1 MTPLEKAT
9 AEATKLRQNCAT
21 LESEIAKAGETLTEL
36 RKARR
41 EHAFSASMGEAT
53 AKIAL
58 GQTMETEEAIERRL
72 ANSEFALGEGRIRL
86 AAAERN
92 VADAEADERL
102 AEGQRIAQEIIAAS
116 ADVDQAAIA
125 LVAKLQKR
133 QALARALT
141 KTGTLPPQL
150 RNRFELVGPINRA
163 LDAAGLS
170 AFSEV
175 PTRVAA
181 RSSLADHD
189 KSVLGCLRKPGE
201 MSHGEGNHHPQN
213 SNASAE

>member
-1 MTPLEKAT
+1 MRNANMTPLEKAT
-9 AEATKLRQNCAT
+9 AEAANLRNSVAQ
-21 LESEIAKAGETLTEL
+21 LESEIVKAGETLTEL

-41 EHAFSASMGEAT
+41 QHAFAASVGEAT

-58 GQTMETEEAIERRL
+58 EQTMETEEAIERRL
-72 ANSEFALGEGRIRL
+72 ENSEFALGEGRIRL

-92 VADAEADERL
+92 VADAEADQRL
-102 AEGQRIAQEIIAAS
+102 AEGQRIAGEMLAAS

-133 QALARALT
+133 QALARELT

-170 AFSEV
+170 QFSEI

-181 RSSLADHD
+181 RASLADHD
-189 KSVLGCLRKPGE
+189 RSVLDCLCKPVIATGE
-201 MSHGEGNHHPQN
+201 THVSKKC
-213 SNASAE
+213 S